1 MTLLD
6 PEPDADAPLHTASA
20 GLSLAGH
27 ELLRREDPE
36 IYALVEQEY
45 VRQRDTLYLV
55 AASSVASPA
64 VLACGGMVT
73 TNVTTEGYPGARYHA
88 GCRHVDDVE
97 RLAIERAKQVFGAQ
111 YANVQPHSGT
121 SANLA
126 VLFRML
132 EPGATIL
139 GMELDA
145 GGHLS
150 HGAAVSVV
158 GRSFNVV
165 RYGVNDAGWIDLD
178 EVRALAR
185 LHRPKM
191 IICGASAYPRHID
204 YAAFRAVADEVG
216 AYLLADISH
225 VAGLIA
231 GGCHPSP
238 VDVAHFTTTST
249 YKQLCGPRGGLILI
263 GGARLMRDASGK
275 TLAELMGNAVFPF
288 MQGTPDLSA
297 IVAKAVA
304 LRHAATPAFRALA
317 ERITRNAGAL
327 AQALATRGYRI
338 ATGGTDTH
346 MVLIDLRPMGIA
358 GRSAER
364 ALESCNI
371 VVNKNMVPN
380 DTTSASVAGGVRL
393 GVNVLSSRGMGEAE
407 MERCAELVD
416 QVISSFR
423 ERGPELSDQTREGIR
438 ATVQAMCDAFPL
450 PGYPASKAPDRGARR

>member
-1 MTLLD
+1 MSAMQNPGPKATPPLD
-6 PEPDADAPLHTASA
+6 AASA
-20 GLSLAGH
+20 RLSIAGH
-27 ELLRREDPE
+27 ELLQREDPAL
-36 IYALVEQEY
+36 YALVEHEY

-132 EPGATIL
+132 EPGATLL

-165 RYGVNDAGWIDLD
+165 RYGVNDAGWIDLA

-216 AYLLADISH
+216 AYLLADVSH

-231 GGCHPSP
+231 GGHHPNP
-238 VDVAHFTTTST
+238 IDAAHFTTTST
-249 YKQLCGPRGGLILI
+249 YKQLCGPRGGLILM
-263 GGARLMRDASGK
+263 GGAHDTRDPSGK

-288 MQGTPDLSA
+288 LQGTPDLSA
-297 IVAKAVA
+297 IAAKAVA

-317 ERITRNAGAL
+317 ERITKNAGAL
-327 AQALATRGYRI
+327 ARALLARGYRV

-364 ALESCNI
+364 ALETCDI

-380 DTTSASVAGGVRL
+380 DTTSAKVAGGVRL

-407 MERCAELVD
+407 MERCADLVD
-416 QVISSFR
+416 QVISSLR
-423 ERGPELSDQTREGIR
+423 ERGPELPDTMREGIK
-438 ATVQAMCDAFPL
+438 ATVQALCDAFPL
-450 PGYPASKAPDRGARR
+450 PGYPASDRGEPR